1 MRTRVARTMR
11 AIILLAILG
20 SALAVPRNPSRI
32 VGGTVT
38 HIERYP
44 YMANMQ
50 YSFFG
55 TFFTQS
61 CGGSLLTTTSV
72 LSAAHCFYEDFEW
85 QWRVV
90 LGTSFRSQGGSV
102 HSIQRIIM
110 HPQYIDEILN
120 NDVAIVRLNVPAVYS
135 DSIRPARIPGP
146 EYSLADGS
154 IVAHVGWGRQWTNGP
169 LSEQLLH
176 VHVNVINQEVC
187 AARYA
192 YLKTQPGYE
201 EWPDINEGMLCAGKL
216 DVGGK
221 DACQGDSGGPLA
233 HHGDIIVGVTSWG
246 FECGHSFY
254 PGVSARVSHY
264 TDWIV
269 ANAN

>member
-1 MRTRVARTMR
+1 MR
-11 AIILLAILG
+11 AIILLALLG
-20 SALAVPRNPSRI
+20 SALAFNRHSSRI
-32 VGGTVT
+32 VGGTAT
-38 HIERYP
+38 NIETYP

-50 YSFFG
+50 RSQFGIFFS
-55 TFFTQS
+55 QS

-72 LSAAHCFYEDFEW
+72 LSAAHCFYEDYAW

-90 LGTSFRSQGGSV
+90 LGTSLRSQGGSE

-120 NDVAIVRLNVPAVYS
+120 NDVAVVRLNVPAVYS
-135 DSIRPARIPGP
+135 NSIQPARIPGRD
-146 EYSLADGS
+146 YHLADGS
-154 IVAHVGWGRQWTNGP
+154 LVTHVGWGRQWTNGP

-176 VHVNVINQEVC
+176 VHLDIINQEEC
-187 AARYA
+187 AVRYA

-201 EWPDINEGMLCAGKL
+201 DWPDINEGMVCAGIL

-246 FECGHSFY
+246 FDCGHAFY
-254 PGVSARVSHY
+254 PGISARVSQY